1 MIKCYFLL
9 DKMEELGLEEGFYFQ
24 NIREKIRQYQKSLE
38 EIEKLD
44 TKGKTNSYNV
54 SQGGSTT
61 YVTRSLGIHFKL
73 LGPIF

>member
-1 MIKCYFLL
+1 MNKIIKCYFLL
-9 DKMEELGLEEGFYFQ
+9 EKMEELGLEEGFYFQ

-54 SQGGSTT
+54 HK
-61 YVTRSLGIHFKL
+61 VDLPL
-73 LGPIF
+73 M